1 MYVRPARMYSN
12 VCKSLTRPY
21 SGKRPA
27 GGKGV
32 CCETESEETTQPIP
46 LNRLGIVMKK
56 PGYMQ
61 KCLRGKVRGW
71 LVQEREMEEIN
82 ANRSIEGKG

>member
-1 MYVRPARMYSN
+1 M
-12 VCKSLTRPY
+12 
-21 SGKRPA
+21 
-27 GGKGV
+27 
-32 CCETESEETTQPIP
+32 
-46 LNRLGIVMKK
+46 VMKK

-61 KCLRGKVRGW
+61 KCLDGKVRGW

>member
-1 MYVRPARMYSN
+1 
-12 VCKSLTRPY
+12 
-21 SGKRPA
+21 
-27 GGKGV
+27 
-32 CCETESEETTQPIP
+32 
-46 LNRLGIVMKK
+46 MKK

-61 KCLRGKVRGW
+61 KCLGGKVRGW